1 MQALTKFVSWTI
13 RVIGFATGVALILA
27 AIAIAIFGFTSFG
40 SRIVTA
46 EVAEALSNRDMKIAV
61 REPSGLLTGG
71 LRAAEITVSDT
82 RGVFAQITGLS
93 IDWNPLALL
102 RGAFHASELSLGSV
116 NIIRKPVRTIPSP
129 PASGEDEGFSLP
141 IKIDVDRIAIS
152 DINLSE
158 KFAGRAFTLTAGG
171 NLKADQNG
179 GNAVINISRHD
190 VPDAKLSAD
199 LAFMPDQNQ
208 LRLKAQLSEPKGG
221 LLAAFLSL
229 PGDPS
234 VDIVVDGEGPV
245 SDWNGRLQAALDGQ
259 QRASIKGHHAL
270 TQDGLH
276 HLDLKGGGDLS
287 TLLPPAFRPLFSG
300 QTNIDVSA
308 TFNNRGKLD
317 IQTGN
322 IATGSVVIAAS
333 GTLDR
338 AGNNSLNV
346 NVLGTSGPV
355 DFRWPLADG
364 EARFMVTGLNLALT
378 GDAQSARLNASAS
391 LDAATLPQATIGN
404 VKLTAKSDAFNLAKR
419 SGAVQL
425 RMVAGDTTFLNPDIN
440 RAVEGPVTLA
450 APLQIAADAV
460 GFNGTTFESAN
471 ASGTVNGTY
480 KLTDNTLT
488 GNAKLTVQPAALPP
502 AIAPRFD
509 TPISIDT
516 QIAGTIPSKINLSD
530 LVVKSGT
537 IETAGSVMLDGE
549 SLIASLSGRLPDVR
563 KLLET
568 AEGEASYTV
577 NASGP
582 LTALAIKANLKAATL
597 RTAGRTLGDLDVN
610 ISGAADP
617 DAPQGTINAKGTID
631 GQPIS
636 IIADAQSKG
645 GVISVPSLSAD
656 VGGNRLR
663 GNIQLSSRFEPTGAL
678 TFDFPDIGLLAA
690 LGGQRAQG
698 DLKGALDIANDN
710 GKIALKVTA
719 AGNGLQRDTFS
730 IVRPDIAIT
739 VTDLKALSAHGIVK
753 AGEMSA
759 GANKLAQP
767 VLKFVQQQNRTKFDL
782 NAAYDDNPVLAEG
795 DLETKAGATTI
806 RLDRFSGKP
815 RNILVELS
823 QPAEIAIANG
833 QAALSGLTVKT
844 GSGSVAVTG
853 SAGET
858 LDINAVIT
866 DLPASLANGFVPK
879 LNAEG
884 AISGT
889 VSVKGTPATPMA
901 DFKLDWKNAATS
913 HTKSAHLAPF
923 GVAATGKFAD
933 NKLDFDASVDGSE
946 GGLSLKSRGNVV
958 VAGTDGQSLKID
970 ADVVNLPASI
980 ANGFVPDLA
989 AEGAITGTVSA
1000 SGRLST
1006 PAVDFDLDWKDA
1018 TTSQTKSAGLKALG
1032 LSATGKFADNKL
1044 DFDADL
1050 SGPAEMGLKAN
1061 GNVVIAGT
1069 AVQNLGVN
1077 ANLNNV
1083 PANIANSFVPGLAAE
1098 GTISGTATASGTLA
1112 APAVEFDLDW
1122 KDAATSQTKQAKLAP
1137 LGLSATGKLADNKL
1151 DFDADL
1157 TGAANTGLS
1166 ADGNIVIAGTAVQS
1180 LDVNANL
1187 NNVPASIANSF
1198 VPGLAA
1204 EGTISGTAK
1213 ASGTLAAPAVDF
1225 DLDWKDAATSQ
1236 TKSAGLKALGLS
1248 ATGKFADNKL
1258 DFDADLSG
1266 PAEMGLKANGNVVI
1280 AGTAVQNLGVNANL
1294 NNVPANIANSFVP
1307 GLAAEGTISGTATAS
1322 GTLAAP
1328 AVEFDLD
1335 WKDAAT
1341 SQTKQAKLAPLGL
1354 SATGKLA
1361 DNKLDFDA
1369 DLTGAANTGL
1379 SADGNIV
1386 IAGTA
1391 VQSLDVNAN
1400 LNNVPASIANS
1411 FVPGLA
1417 AEGTISG
1424 TAKASGTLAAPAVD
1438 FDLDWKDA
1446 ATSQTKGAGLKAL
1459 ELSATGKF
1467 ADDRL
1472 DFDTSANAA
1481 DGVAL
1486 KAAGKV
1492 VVAEKTI
1499 QSLEIDAN
1507 VTNVPASI
1515 ANGFVPGLAAGGTVS
1530 GTVTASGT
1538 LTSPAVDF
1546 RLDWKDLA
1554 TSQTKGAKLSSLN
1567 LSATGKFADNKL
1579 DFDTNVSGAGGA
1591 SLKAI
1596 GNVAIT
1602 GKTVES
1608 LKVDADIANLPAG
1621 IANNFVPGLAA
1632 EGVLSGTVVAEG
1644 SLASPTA
1651 DFQLNW
1657 KNAATSHTKKAG
1669 LSQLAVNAT
1678 GKLANNRL
1686 DFDANMNGADNVTLK
1701 AGGNVMIEGTV
1712 VKSLKVDANVS
1723 NLPASVANGFVP
1735 GLSAEGTIS
1744 GTASV
1749 SGPLSAP
1756 KVDFKLNWKNAA
1768 TSQTKGAGL
1777 SPFAI
1782 TANGKLADNTLTID
1796 TDLTGDSG
1804 LSMKGGGTVAITGS
1818 RALNLQ
1824 FRGNLPFAI
1833 LGAQLAQQG
1842 FVAEGTAAIDLRIT
1856 GTAAGPVINGS
1867 IATSGARLVD
1877 VRRNLALNNVVANI
1891 TMNGEQATISRL
1903 SGNFAS
1909 GGSVAA
1915 SGTVGIRPGSGY
1927 PINIE
1932 FRLNRAVYVD
1942 GTLVVATVNGNLGL
1956 RGPLLTNPV
1965 LSGRLNVEKAS
1976 ITVPDKLPTSL
1987 REINIK
1993 HVNAP
1998 PAVRAQL
2005 RDENAQKAGEKSAT
2019 LALDLQIH
2027 APSKIFVRGRGIDS
2041 ELGGSVTI
2049 RGTAATPVVSGGFT
2063 MRRGRLTMLNRRLN
2077 FTDKSRITFAGDLTP
2092 ALDMEASSTSGTTT
2106 LTVDVT
2112 GLATDPSIT
2121 FSSSPT
2127 LPQDEVLA
2135 QLIFGQSMSKL
2146 SPVQIAQLADAVSQ
2160 LAGGRS
2166 TSLFEGLRNQLGV
2179 DDLNISTD
2187 EKGQT
2192 SVSVGRYL
2200 NERTYFELQQGG
2212 EAGAKA
2218 IINLDVG
2225 RGVKLR
2231 GAAGGNG
2238 AGEAGIVYEHEY

>member
-13 RVIGFATGVALILA
+13 RVIGFATGAALILA

-40 SRIVTA
+40 SRIVTE

-71 LRAAEITVSDT
+71 LRAAEITISDT

-158 KFAGRAFTLTAGG
+158 KFAGRAFTLTARG
-171 NLKADQNG
+171 NLQADQNG

-221 LLAAFLSL
+221 LVAAFLSL

-308 TFNNRGKLD
+308 TFNDRGKLD

-333 GTLDR
+333 GALDR

-425 RMVAGDTTFLNPDIN
+425 RMVAGDTTFLNPDVN
-440 RAVEGPVTLA
+440 RAVRGPVTLA
-450 APLQIAADAV
+450 APLQISADGV

-502 AIAPRFD
+502 AIASRFD

-537 IETAGSVMLDGE
+537 IETAGSVVLDGE
-549 SLIASLSGRLPDVR
+549 SLTASLSGRLPDVR

-617 DAPQGTINAKGTID
+617 DAPQGTINAKVTID

-636 IIADAQSKG
+636 IVADAQSKG
-645 GVISVPSLSAD
+645 GVINVPSFSAD
-656 VGGNRLR
+656 VGSNRLR
-663 GNIQLSSRFEPTGAL
+663 GNVQLSSRFEPTGAL

-739 VTDLKALSAHGIVK
+739 VTDLKALSANGMVK

-759 GANKLAQP
+759 GANKLAEP
-767 VLKFVQQQNRTKFDL
+767 VLNFVQQQNRTKFDL

-815 RNILVELS
+815 RNIPVELS

-858 LDINAVIT
+858 LDINAVIS

-889 VSVKGTPATPMA
+889 VSVKGTPATPIA

-946 GGLSLKSRGNVV
+946 GLSLKSRGNVV

-970 ADVVNLPASI
+970 ADVVNLPARI

-1000 SGRLST
+1000 SGRLSA
-1006 PAVDFDLDWKDA
+1006 PAVDFDLNWKDA
-1018 TTSQTKSAGLKALG
+1018 ATRQTKGAGLKALG

-1044 DFDADL
+1044 DFDANL

-1069 AVQNLGVN
+1069 AVQNLDVN

-1098 GTISGTATASGTLA
+1098 GTISGTAKASGTPT
-1112 APAVEFDLDW
+1112 APAVDFDLDW

-1137 LGLSATGKLADNKL
+1137 FGLSATGKLADNKLDFDADLTGAANTGLSADGSIVIAGTAVQSLDVNANLNNVPASIANSFVPALAAEGTISGTAKASGTLAAPAVDFDLDWKDAATSQTKQAKLAPFGLSATGKLADNKL

-1187 NNVPASIANSF
+1187 NNV
-1198 VPGLAA
+1198 
-1204 EGTISGTAK
+1204 
-1213 ASGTLAAPAVDF
+1213 
-1225 DLDWKDAATSQ
+1225 
-1236 TKSAGLKALGLS
+1236 
-1248 ATGKFADNKL
+1248 
-1258 DFDADLSG
+1258 
-1266 PAEMGLKANGNVVI
+1266 
-1280 AGTAVQNLGVNANL
+1280 
-1294 NNVPANIANSFVP
+1294 
-1307 GLAAEGTISGTATAS
+1307 
-1322 GTLAAP
+1322 
-1328 AVEFDLD
+1328 
-1335 WKDAAT
+1335 
-1341 SQTKQAKLAPLGL
+1341 
-1354 SATGKLA
+1354 
-1361 DNKLDFDA
+1361 
-1369 DLTGAANTGL
+1369 
-1379 SADGNIV
+1379 
-1386 IAGTA
+1386 
-1391 VQSLDVNAN
+1391 
-1400 LNNVPASIANS
+1400 
-1411 FVPGLA
+1411 
-1417 AEGTISG
+1417 
-1424 TAKASGTLAAPAVD
+1424 
-1438 FDLDWKDA
+1438 
-1446 ATSQTKGAGLKAL
+1446 
-1459 ELSATGKF
+1459 
-1467 ADDRL
+1467 
-1472 DFDTSANAA
+1472 
-1481 DGVAL
+1481 
-1486 KAAGKV
+1486 
-1492 VVAEKTI
+1492 
-1499 QSLEIDAN
+1499 
-1507 VTNVPASI
+1507 
-1515 ANGFVPGLAAGGTVS
+1515 
-1530 GTVTASGT
+1530 
-1538 LTSPAVDF
+1538 
-1546 RLDWKDLA
+1546 
-1554 TSQTKGAKLSSLN
+1554 
-1567 LSATGKFADNKL
+1567 
-1579 DFDTNVSGAGGA
+1579 
-1591 SLKAI
+1591 
-1596 GNVAIT
+1596 
-1602 GKTVES
+1602 
-1608 LKVDADIANLPAG
+1608 
-1621 IANNFVPGLAA
+1621 
-1632 EGVLSGTVVAEG
+1632 
-1644 SLASPTA
+1644 
-1651 DFQLNW
+1651 
-1657 KNAATSHTKKAG
+1657 
-1669 LSQLAVNAT
+1669 
-1678 GKLANNRL
+1678 
-1686 DFDANMNGADNVTLK
+1686 
-1701 AGGNVMIEGTV
+1701 
-1712 VKSLKVDANVS
+1712 
-1723 NLPASVANGFVP
+1723 
-1735 GLSAEGTIS
+1735 
-1744 GTASV
+1744 
-1749 SGPLSAP
+1749 
-1756 KVDFKLNWKNAA
+1756 
-1768 TSQTKGAGL
+1768 
-1777 SPFAI
+1777 
-1782 TANGKLADNTLTID
+1782 
-1796 TDLTGDSG
+1796 
-1804 LSMKGGGTVAITGS
+1804 
-1818 RALNLQ
+1818 
-1824 FRGNLPFAI
+1824 
-1833 LGAQLAQQG
+1833 
-1842 FVAEGTAAIDLRIT
+1842 
-1856 GTAAGPVINGS
+1856 
-1867 IATSGARLVD
+1867 
-1877 VRRNLALNNVVANI
+1877 
-1891 TMNGEQATISRL
+1891 
-1903 SGNFAS
+1903 
-1909 GGSVAA
+1909 
-1915 SGTVGIRPGSGY
+1915 
-1927 PINIE
+1927 
-1932 FRLNRAVYVD
+1932 
-1942 GTLVVATVNGNLGL
+1942 
-1956 RGPLLTNPV
+1956 
-1965 LSGRLNVEKAS
+1965 
-1976 ITVPDKLPTSL
+1976 
-1987 REINIK
+1987 
-1993 HVNAP
+1993 
-1998 PAVRAQL
+1998 
-2005 RDENAQKAGEKSAT
+2005 
-2019 LALDLQIH
+2019 
-2027 APSKIFVRGRGIDS
+2027 
-2041 ELGGSVTI
+2041 
-2049 RGTAATPVVSGGFT
+2049 
-2063 MRRGRLTMLNRRLN
+2063 
-2077 FTDKSRITFAGDLTP
+2077 
-2092 ALDMEASSTSGTTT
+2092 
-2106 LTVDVT
+2106 
-2112 GLATDPSIT
+2112 
-2121 FSSSPT
+2121 
-2127 LPQDEVLA
+2127 
-2135 QLIFGQSMSKL
+2135 
-2146 SPVQIAQLADAVSQ
+2146 
-2160 LAGGRS
+2160 
-2166 TSLFEGLRNQLGV
+2166 
-2179 DDLNISTD
+2179 
-2187 EKGQT
+2187 
-2192 SVSVGRYL
+2192 
-2200 NERTYFELQQGG
+2200 
-2212 EAGAKA
+2212 
-2218 IINLDVG
+2218 
-2225 RGVKLR
+2225 
-2231 GAAGGNG
+2231 
-2238 AGEAGIVYEHEY
+2238 

>member
-13 RVIGFATGVALILA
+13 HVIGVATGAALILA
-27 AIAIAIFGFTSFG
+27 AIAFAIFGFTSFG
-40 SRIVTA
+40 SRIVTE
-46 EVAEALSNRDMKIAV
+46 EVAEELSNRDMKIAV

-82 RGVFAQITGLS
+82 RGVFAQISGLS

-102 RGAFHASELSLGSV
+102 RGEFHASELSLGSV
-116 NIIRKPVRTIPSP
+116 NIIRKPVRTIPSQ

-141 IKIDVDRIAIS
+141 IKIDVDRIVIS

-158 KFAGRAFTLTAGG
+158 QFAGRAFTLTAGG
-171 NLKADQNG
+171 NLQADQNG
-179 GNAVINISRHD
+179 GNVVINISRHD

-276 HLDLKGGGDLS
+276 HLDLKGGGDLN

-308 TFNNRGKLD
+308 TYNNRGKLD

-425 RMVAGDTTFLNPDIN
+425 RMVAGDTTFMNPDIN
-440 RAVEGPVTLA
+440 RAVQGPVTLA
-450 APLQIAADAV
+450 APLQIAADGV
-460 GFNGTTFESAN
+460 GFNGTTLESAQ

-488 GNAKLTVQPAALPP
+488 GNAKLTIQPAALPP

-509 TPISIDT
+509 APISIDT

-549 SLIASLSGRLPDVR
+549 SLTANLSGRLPNVA

-582 LTALAIKANLKAATL
+582 LTALAITANLKAATL
-597 RTAGRTLGDLDVN
+597 RTAGRTLGDLEVR

-636 IIADAQSKG
+636 IVADAQSKG
-645 GVISVPSLSAD
+645 GIISVPSLSAD
-656 VGGNRLR
+656 VGSNRLQ

-690 LGGQRAQG
+690 LFGQRAQG
-698 DLKGALDIANDN
+698 DLNGALDIANDN
-710 GKIALKVTA
+710 GKIALKMTA
-719 AGNGLQRDTFS
+719 TGNGLQRDTFS
-730 IVRPDIAIT
+730 IVKPAIAIT
-739 VTDLKALSAHGIVK
+739 VTDLKGLAANGIVK

-759 GANKLAQP
+759 GANRLAEP
-767 VLKFVQQQNRTKFDL
+767 VLNFVQQQNRTKFDL
-782 NAAYDDNPVLAEG
+782 NAAYDDSPVFVKG
-795 DLETKAGATTI
+795 DLETKAGRTTI
-806 RLDRFSGKP
+806 RLDRFSGEP
-815 RNILVELS
+815 RNIPVELS
-823 QPAEIAIANG
+823 QPAQIAINNG
-833 QAALSGLTVKT
+833 QAALSGLTVRT

-858 LDINAVIT
+858 LDINAVISE
-866 DLPASLANGFVPK
+866 LPASLANGFVPN

-889 VSVKGTPATPMA
+889 VSVKGTPTAPIA

-913 HTKSAHLAPF
+913 HTKNAHLAPF

-933 NKLDFDASVDGSE
+933 DKLGFDASIDGSE
-946 GGLSLKSRGNVV
+946 GLSLNSRGNVV
-958 VAGTDGQSLKID
+958 FAGTDVRSLNID
-970 ADVVNLPASI
+970 ADVINLPASI
-980 ANGFVPDLA
+980 ANGFVPALA
-989 AEGAITGTVSA
+989 AEGTISGTVKA
-1000 SGRLST
+1000 SGTLSA

-1018 TTSQTKSAGLKALG
+1018 ATSQTKGAGLTALG
-1032 LSATGKFADNKL
+1032 VSATGKFADNKL

-1050 SGPAEMGLKAN
+1050 SGAAEMGLKAN
-1061 GNVVIAGT
+1061 GNVVM
-1069 AVQNLGVN
+1069 
-1077 ANLNNV
+1077 
-1083 PANIANSFVPGLAAE
+1083 
-1098 GTISGTATASGTLA
+1098 
-1112 APAVEFDLDW
+1112 
-1122 KDAATSQTKQAKLAP
+1122 
-1137 LGLSATGKLADNKL
+1137 
-1151 DFDADL
+1151 
-1157 TGAANTGLS
+1157 
-1166 ADGNIVIAGTAVQS
+1166 AGTAVQS

-1187 NNVPASIANSF
+1187 DNVPARLANSFVPGLAAEGTVSGTAKASGTLSAPAVDFDLAWKDAATSKTKQAGLAPFGLSATGKLANNKLDFDADLTGAADTRLSADGNIVIAGTALQSLNVNANLNNVPAKLANSF

-1213 ASGTLAAPAVDF
+1213 ASGTLSAPAVDF

-1236 TKSAGLKALGLS
+1236 TKGAGLTALGVS

-1266 PAEMGLKANGNVVI
+1266 AAEMGLKANGNVVM
-1280 AGTAVQNLGVNANL
+1280 
-1294 NNVPANIANSFVP
+1294 
-1307 GLAAEGTISGTATAS
+1307 
-1322 GTLAAP
+1322 
-1328 AVEFDLD
+1328 
-1335 WKDAAT
+1335 
-1341 SQTKQAKLAPLGL
+1341 
-1354 SATGKLA
+1354 
-1361 DNKLDFDA
+1361 
-1369 DLTGAANTGL
+1369 
-1379 SADGNIV
+1379 
-1386 IAGTA
+1386 AGTA

-1400 LNNVPASIANS
+1400 LDNVPARLANSFVPGLAAEGTVSGTAKASGTLSAPAVDFDLAWKDAATSKTKQAGLAPFGLSATGKLANNKLDFDADLTGAADTRLSADGNIVIAGTALQSLNVNANLNNVPAKLANS

-1424 TAKASGTLAAPAVD
+1424 TAKASGTLSAPAVD

-1446 ATSQTKGAGLKAL
+1446 ATSQTKGAGLTAL
-1459 ELSATGKF
+1459 GVSTTGKF
-1467 ADDRL
+1467 ADNKL
-1472 DFDTSANAA
+1472 DFDASANAA

-1492 VVAEKTI
+1492 VVSGTTV
-1499 QSLEIDAN
+1499 QNLEIEAN
-1507 VTNVPASI
+1507 VTNVPASV
-1515 ANGFVPGLAAGGTVS
+1515 ANGFVPGLAAAGTVS
-1530 GTVTASGT
+1530 GTVKASGT
-1538 LTSPAVDF
+1538 LSSPAVDF
-1546 RLDWKDLA
+1546 KFDWKDLA

-1567 LSATGKFADNKL
+1567 LSAIGKFADNKL
-1579 DFDTNVSGAGGA
+1579 DFDANASGADGA

-1596 GNVAIT
+1596 GNLAIA
-1602 GKTVES
+1602 GQRVES
-1608 LKVDADIANLPAG
+1608 LKVEADIANLPAG

-1632 EGVLSGTVVAEG
+1632 EGVLSGTVVAAG
-1644 SLASPTA
+1644 NLASPTA
-1651 DFQLNW
+1651 DFKLDW
-1657 KNAATSHTKKAG
+1657 KNAATSHTRKAG
-1669 LSQLAVNAT
+1669 LSQLAMNAT

-1686 DFDANMNGADNVTLK
+1686 DFDAIMNGADNMTLK

-1735 GLSAEGTIS
+1735 GLAVEGTVS
-1744 GTASV
+1744 GTATV
-1749 SGPLSAP
+1749 SGSLSAP
-1756 KVDFKLNWKNAA
+1756 KVDFKLNWKDAS
-1768 TSQTKGAGL
+1768 TSQTKGVGL

-1782 TANGKLADNTLTID
+1782 AANGNLADNTLTID

-1804 LSMKGGGTVAITGS
+1804 LSMKGGGTVAITGG

-1833 LGAQLAQQG
+1833 MGAQLAQQG
-1842 FVAEGTAAIDLRIT
+1842 FVAEGNADIDLRIT

-1867 IATSGARLVD
+1867 ISTSGARLVD

-1909 GGSVAA
+1909 GGRVTA

-1927 PINIE
+1927 PVNIE
-1932 FRLNRAVYVD
+1932 VRLDRAVYVD
-1942 GTLVVATVNGNLGL
+1942 GTLVVATVDGNLAL
-1956 RGPLLTNPV
+1956 RGPLLTNPA

-1976 ITVPDKLPTSL
+1976 ITVPDRLPTSL
-1987 REINIK
+1987 REIDIK

-2005 RDENAQKAGEKSAT
+2005 RDEAQKPGEKSTT
-2019 LALDLQIH
+2019 LALDLQIN
-2027 APSKIFVRGRGIDS
+2027 APSKIYVRGRGIDS

-2049 RGTAATPVVSGGFT
+2049 RGTAAMPVVSGGFT

-2092 ALDMEASSTSGTTT
+2092 ALDMEASSTSGSTR

>member
-1 MQALTKFVSWTI
+1 
-13 RVIGFATGVALILA
+13 
-27 AIAIAIFGFTSFG
+27 
-40 SRIVTA
+40 
-46 EVAEALSNRDMKIAV
+46 
-61 REPSGLLTGG
+61 
-71 LRAAEITVSDT
+71 
-82 RGVFAQITGLS
+82 
-93 IDWNPLALL
+93 
-102 RGAFHASELSLGSV
+102 
-116 NIIRKPVRTIPSP
+116 
-129 PASGEDEGFSLP
+129 
-141 IKIDVDRIAIS
+141 
-152 DINLSE
+152 
-158 KFAGRAFTLTAGG
+158 
-171 NLKADQNG
+171 
-179 GNAVINISRHD
+179 
-190 VPDAKLSAD
+190 
-199 LAFMPDQNQ
+199 
-208 LRLKAQLSEPKGG
+208 
-221 LLAAFLSL
+221 
-229 PGDPS
+229 
-234 VDIVVDGEGPV
+234 
-245 SDWNGRLQAALDGQ
+245 
-259 QRASIKGHHAL
+259 
-270 TQDGLH
+270 
-276 HLDLKGGGDLS
+276 
-287 TLLPPAFRPLFSG
+287 
-300 QTNIDVSA
+300 
-308 TFNNRGKLD
+308 
-317 IQTGN
+317 
-322 IATGSVVIAAS
+322 
-333 GTLDR
+333 
-338 AGNNSLNV
+338 
-346 NVLGTSGPV
+346 
-355 DFRWPLADG
+355 
-364 EARFMVTGLNLALT
+364 MV
-378 GDAQSARLNASAS
+378 
-391 LDAATLPQATIGN
+391 
-404 VKLTAKSDAFNLAKR
+404 
-419 SGAVQL
+419 
-425 RMVAGDTTFLNPDIN
+425 
-440 RAVEGPVTLA
+440 
-450 APLQIAADAV
+450 
-460 GFNGTTFESAN
+460 
-471 ASGTVNGTY
+471 
-480 KLTDNTLT
+480 
-488 GNAKLTVQPAALPP
+488 
-502 AIAPRFD
+502 
-509 TPISIDT
+509 
-516 QIAGTIPSKINLSD
+516 
-530 LVVKSGT
+530 
-537 IETAGSVMLDGE
+537 LDGE
-549 SLIASLSGRLPDVR
+549 SLTASLSGRLPDVR

-617 DAPQGTINAKGTID
+617 DAPQGTINAKVTID

-636 IIADAQSKG
+636 IVADAQSKG
-645 GVISVPSLSAD
+645 GVINVPSLSAD
-656 VGGNRLR
+656 VGSNRLR
-663 GNIQLSSRFEPTGAL
+663 GSIQLSSRFEPTGAL

-739 VTDLKALSAHGIVK
+739 ITDLKAFSANGIVK

-759 GANKLAQP
+759 GANKLAEP
-767 VLKFVQQQNRTKFDL
+767 VLNFVQQQNRTKFDL
-782 NAAYDDNPVLAEG
+782 NAAYDDNQVLAEG

-815 RNILVELS
+815 RNIPVELS
-823 QPAEIAIANG
+823 QPTEIAIANG

-858 LDINAVIT
+858 LDINAVIS

-889 VSVKGTPATPMA
+889 VSVKGTPATPIA
-901 DFKLDWKNAATS
+901 DFKLDWKNAATR

-923 GVAATGKFAD
+923 GVAAIGKLAD

-946 GGLSLKSRGNVV
+946 GLSLKSRGNVV

-970 ADVVNLPASI
+970 ADVVNLPARI

-1000 SGRLST
+1000 SGRLSA
-1006 PAVDFDLDWKDA
+1006 PVVDFDLDWKDA
-1018 TTSQTKSAGLKALG
+1018 ATSQTKGAGLKALG
-1032 LSATGKFADNKL
+1032 LSTTGKFADNKL
-1044 DFDADL
+1044 DFDAIL

-1069 AVQNLGVN
+1069 AVQSLDVN

-1098 GTISGTATASGTLA
+1098 GTISGTAKASGTPT
-1112 APAVEFDLDW
+1112 APAVDFDLDW

-1137 LGLSATGKLADNKL
+1137 FGLSATGKLADNKL

-1236 TKSAGLKALGLS
+1236 TKGAGLKALGLS
-1248 ATGKFADNKL
+1248 TTGKFADNKL
-1258 DFDADLSG
+1258 DFDANLSG
-1266 PAEMGLKANGNVVI
+1266 PAEMGLEANGNVVI
-1280 AGTAVQNLGVNANL
+1280 AGTAVQSLDVNANL

-1307 GLAAEGTISGTATAS
+1307 GLAAEGTISGTAKAS
-1322 GTLAAP
+1322 GTPTAP
-1328 AVEFDLD
+1328 AVDFDLD

-1341 SQTKQAKLAPLGL
+1341 SQTKQAKLAPFGL

-1459 ELSATGKF
+1459 ELSTTGKF
-1467 ADDRL
+1467 ADNKL

-1538 LTSPAVDF
+1538 LSSPAVDF

-1554 TSQTKGAKLSSLN
+1554 TSQTKDAKLSSLN
-1567 LSATGKFADNKL
+1567 LSATGKYADNKL
-1579 DFDTNVSGAGGA
+1579 DFDANASGADGA

-1596 GNVAIT
+1596 GNVAIA

-1608 LKVDADIANLPAG
+1608 LKVDADIADLPAG

-1632 EGVLSGTVVAEG
+1632 EGVISGTVVAEG

-1651 DFQLNW
+1651 DFKLNW

-1669 LSQLAVNAT
+1669 LSQL
-1678 GKLANNRL
+1678 
-1686 DFDANMNGADNVTLK
+1686 
-1701 AGGNVMIEGTV
+1701 
-1712 VKSLKVDANVS
+1712 
-1723 NLPASVANGFVP
+1723 
-1735 GLSAEGTIS
+1735 
-1744 GTASV
+1744 
-1749 SGPLSAP
+1749 
-1756 KVDFKLNWKNAA
+1756 
-1768 TSQTKGAGL
+1768 
-1777 SPFAI
+1777 
-1782 TANGKLADNTLTID
+1782 
-1796 TDLTGDSG
+1796 
-1804 LSMKGGGTVAITGS
+1804 
-1818 RALNLQ
+1818 
-1824 FRGNLPFAI
+1824 RGERDRQACE
-1833 LGAQLAQQG
+1833 QQ
-1842 FVAEGTAAIDLRIT
+1842 
-1856 GTAAGPVINGS
+1856 
-1867 IATSGARLVD
+1867 ARL
-1877 VRRNLALNNVVANI
+1877 RC
-1891 TMNGEQATISRL
+1891 
-1903 SGNFAS
+1903 
-1909 GGSVAA
+1909 
-1915 SGTVGIRPGSGY
+1915 
-1927 PINIE
+1927 
-1932 FRLNRAVYVD
+1932 
-1942 GTLVVATVNGNLGL
+1942 
-1956 RGPLLTNPV
+1956 
-1965 LSGRLNVEKAS
+1965 
-1976 ITVPDKLPTSL
+1976 
-1987 REINIK
+1987 
-1993 HVNAP
+1993 
-1998 PAVRAQL
+1998 
-2005 RDENAQKAGEKSAT
+2005 
-2019 LALDLQIH
+2019 
-2027 APSKIFVRGRGIDS
+2027 
-2041 ELGGSVTI
+2041 
-2049 RGTAATPVVSGGFT
+2049 
-2063 MRRGRLTMLNRRLN
+2063 
-2077 FTDKSRITFAGDLTP
+2077 
-2092 ALDMEASSTSGTTT
+2092 
-2106 LTVDVT
+2106 
-2112 GLATDPSIT
+2112 
-2121 FSSSPT
+2121 
-2127 LPQDEVLA
+2127 
-2135 QLIFGQSMSKL
+2135 
-2146 SPVQIAQLADAVSQ
+2146 
-2160 LAGGRS
+2160 
-2166 TSLFEGLRNQLGV
+2166 
-2179 DDLNISTD
+2179 
-2187 EKGQT
+2187 
-2192 SVSVGRYL
+2192 
-2200 NERTYFELQQGG
+2200 
-2212 EAGAKA
+2212 
-2218 IINLDVG
+2218 
-2225 RGVKLR
+2225 
-2231 GAAGGNG
+2231 
-2238 AGEAGIVYEHEY
+2238 

>member
-13 RVIGFATGVALILA
+13 RVIGFATGAALILA

-40 SRIVTA
+40 SRIVTE

-71 LRAAEITVSDT
+71 LRAAEITISDT

-158 KFAGRAFTLTAGG
+158 KFAGRAFTLTARG
-171 NLKADQNG
+171 NLQADQNG
-179 GNAVINISRHD
+179 GNAVINFSRHD

-221 LLAAFLSL
+221 LVAAFLSL

-308 TFNNRGKLD
+308 TFNDRGKLD

-333 GTLDR
+333 GALDR

-425 RMVAGDTTFLNPDIN
+425 RMVAGDTTFLNPDVN
-440 RAVEGPVTLA
+440 RAVRGPVTLA
-450 APLQIAADAV
+450 APLQISADGV

-502 AIAPRFD
+502 AIASRFD

-537 IETAGSVMLDGE
+537 IETAGSVVLDGE
-549 SLIASLSGRLPDVR
+549 SLTASLSGRLPDVR

-582 LTALAIKANLKAATL
+582 LTALVIKANLKAATL

-617 DAPQGTINAKGTID
+617 DAPQGTINAKVTID

-636 IIADAQSKG
+636 IVADAQSKG
-645 GVISVPSLSAD
+645 GVINVPSFSAD
-656 VGGNRLR
+656 VGSNRLR
-663 GNIQLSSRFEPTGAL
+663 GNVQLSSRFEPTGAL

-739 VTDLKALSAHGIVK
+739 VTDLKALSANGIVK

-759 GANKLAQP
+759 GANKLAEP
-767 VLKFVQQQNRTKFDL
+767 VLNFVQQQNRTKFDL

-815 RNILVELS
+815 RNIPVELS

-858 LDINAVIT
+858 LDINAVIS
-866 DLPASLANGFVPK
+866 DLPASLVNGFVPK

-889 VSVKGTPATPMA
+889 VSVKGTPATPIA

-933 NKLDFDASVDGSE
+933 DKLDFDASVDGSE
-946 GGLSLKSRGNVV
+946 GLSLKSRGNVD
-958 VAGTDGQSLKID
+958 VAGTDGQRLKID
-970 ADVVNLPASI
+970 ADVVNLPARI

-1000 SGRLST
+1000 SGRLSA

-1018 TTSQTKSAGLKALG
+1018 ATSQTKGAGLKALG

-1044 DFDADL
+1044 DFDANL
-1050 SGPAEMGLKAN
+1050 SGLAEMGLKAN

-1069 AVQNLGVN
+1069 AVQNL
-1077 ANLNNV
+1077 
-1083 PANIANSFVPGLAAE
+1083 
-1098 GTISGTATASGTLA
+1098 
-1112 APAVEFDLDW
+1112 
-1122 KDAATSQTKQAKLAP
+1122 
-1137 LGLSATGKLADNKL
+1137 
-1151 DFDADL
+1151 
-1157 TGAANTGLS
+1157 
-1166 ADGNIVIAGTAVQS
+1166 
-1180 LDVNANL
+1180 DVNANL

-1198 VPGLAA
+1198 VPALAA

-1236 TKSAGLKALGLS
+1236 TK
-1248 ATGKFADNKL
+1248 
-1258 DFDADLSG
+1258 
-1266 PAEMGLKANGNVVI
+1266 
-1280 AGTAVQNLGVNANL
+1280 
-1294 NNVPANIANSFVP
+1294 
-1307 GLAAEGTISGTATAS
+1307 
-1322 GTLAAP
+1322 
-1328 AVEFDLD
+1328 
-1335 WKDAAT
+1335 
-1341 SQTKQAKLAPLGL
+1341 QAKLAPFGL

-1379 SADGNIV
+1379 SADGSIV

-1411 FVPGLA
+1411 FVPALA

-1459 ELSATGKF
+1459 GLSATGKF
-1467 ADDRL
+1467 ADNRL

-1499 QSLEIDAN
+1499 QRLEIDAN

-1538 LTSPAVDF
+1538 LSSPAVDF

-1579 DFDTNVSGAGGA
+1579 DFDANASGADGA

-1596 GNVAIT
+1596 GNVAIA

-1608 LKVDADIANLPAG
+1608 LKVDADIADLPAG

-1651 DFQLNW
+1651 DFKLNW

-1735 GLSAEGTIS
+1735 GLAAEGTIS

-1782 TANGKLADNTLTID
+1782 TANGELADNSLTID

-1804 LSMKGGGTVAITGS
+1804 LSMKGGGTVAITGN

-1833 LGAQLAQQG
+1833 LAAQLAQQG
-1842 FVAEGTAAIDLRIT
+1842 FVADGTADIDLRIT

-1867 IATSGARLVD
+1867 IATSGAKLVD
-1877 VRRNLALNNVVANI
+1877 VRRNLALDNVVANI

-1909 GGSVAA
+1909 GGSVTA

-1927 PINIE
+1927 PVNIE
-1932 FRLNRAVYVD
+1932 VRLDRAVYVD
-1942 GTLVVATVNGNLGL
+1942 GTLVVATVDGNLGL

-2005 RDENAQKAGEKSAT
+2005 RDENAQKAGEKSTT
-2019 LALDLQIH
+2019 LALDLQIS

-2218 IINLDVG
+2218 VINLDVG